1 MLLQGRIVLNM
12 THLKEQ
18 LFVINISMLIQQ
30 LLAEYLSSL
39 FMADKHAF
47 LIQQT
52 VFMNENINE

>member
-12 THLKEQ
+12 THLKEH

-30 LLAEYLSSL
+30 LLAEYLSFL

-47 LIQQT
+47 LVHQT